1 MDYYYDILLNFDEYY
16 FKFYEWDKDDTI
28 EDVKK
33 IPIKHIDSN
42 TMFDLLVNKI
52 KVDKAF
58 IEGIKNKT
66 KLKDN
71 KVLKYACIF
80 SDSKNALAIEFN
92 ENGESINKSSL
103 LLEDE
108 ININEFMFNINLTE
122 IKYDILEKDIIYNEL
137 RQDRKIK
144 RLIKI
149 EIDNLYKKHNDSKL
163 KYLYLEWFNKLE
175 DERDIM
181 YKQMLNRL
189 NNNLTKKEYD
199 IYELIK
205 ISYNNV

>member
-103 LLEDE
+103 LLVDE